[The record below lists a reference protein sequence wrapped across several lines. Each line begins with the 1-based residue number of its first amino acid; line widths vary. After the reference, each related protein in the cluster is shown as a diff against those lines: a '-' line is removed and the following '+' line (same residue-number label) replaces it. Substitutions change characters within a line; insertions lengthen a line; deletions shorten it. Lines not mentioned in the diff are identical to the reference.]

1 MNEIKIFE
9 NEKFGEVRIVEVKNE
24 PWFVVNDICR
34 FFKVT
39 NKNRVLQN
47 IDNEDKGGT
56 QIDTP
61 GGKQKLTIINES
73 GLYTLLF
80 NLEPKKARGISEKEI
95 QEKYNKVKAF
105 KRWVT
110 HEVLPSIRKH
120 GAYMTDEV
128 LKEALTSPDFLIKLA
143 TELKEEREKR
153 IALEIDNNIKAQ
165 QIGELKPKADYV
177 DKILKSKSLMNVS
190 QIAKDYGMS
199 ATKFNKIL
207 HELKVQYKQ
216 AEQWLL
222 YSKYHDKGYTHS
234 ETFDFTNK
242 NGINETKLT
251 TKWTNKGRLFLYN
264 LLKSSGYL
272 PLIEMEK

>member
-1 MNEIKIFE
+1 MQELKIFE

-24 PWFVVNDICR
+24 PYFVASDVCKCLDIKNATQAVQRLDEDERSMLNIGRQGETNLVN
-34 FFKVT
+34 
-39 NKNRVLQN
+39 
-47 IDNEDKGGT
+47 EY
-56 QIDTP
+56 
-61 GGKQKLTIINES
+61 
-73 GLYTLLF
+73 GLY
-80 NLEPKKARGISEKEI
+80 NLILASRKKEAR
-95 QEKYNKVKAF
+95 AF

-234 ETFDFTNK
+234 ETFDFENK

-264 LLKSSGYL
+264 LLKDNGYL
-272 PLIEMEK
+272 PLIEME

>member
-9 NEKFGEVRIVEVKNE
+9 NEQFGKVRTLEIKNE
-24 PWFVVNDICR
+24 AYFVGKDVADI
-34 FFKVT
+34 
-39 NKNRVLQN
+39 LGYQN
-47 IDNEDKGGT
+47 GSRDINLYVEEEDRLKYKISTSGQLRE
-56 QIDTP
+56 QI
-61 GGKQKLTIINES
+61 LVNES
-73 GLYTLLF
+73 GLYSLILASR
-80 NLEPKKARGISEKEI
+80 KKEA
-95 QEKYNKVKAF
+95 KAF

-177 DKILKSKSLMNVS
+177 DKILKSKSLMTIT

-199 ATKFNKIL
+199 GTKLNSIL
-207 HELKVQYKQ
+207 HDLRIQYKQ
-216 AEQWLL
+216 SDQWLL

-234 ETFDFTNK
+234 ETFDFENK

-264 LLKSSGYL
+264 LLKDNGYL
-272 PLIEMEK
+272 PLIEME

>member
-9 NEKFGEVRIVEVKNE
+9 NEQFGKVRTLEIKNE
-24 PWFVVNDICR
+24 PYFVGKDVADI
-34 FFKVT
+34 
-39 NKNRVLQN
+39 LGYQN
-47 IDNEDKGGT
+47 GSRDINLYVEEEDRLKYKISTSGQLRE
-56 QIDTP
+56 QI
-61 GGKQKLTIINES
+61 LVNES
-73 GLYTLLF
+73 GLYSLILASR
-80 NLEPKKARGISEKEI
+80 KKEA
-95 QEKYNKVKAF
+95 KAF
-105 KRWVT
+105 KRWIT

>member
-9 NEKFGEVRIVEVKNE
+9 NSDFGQVRTLERNNE
-24 PWFVVNDICR
+24 IYFVASDICKCLDIKNTTQAVQR
-34 FFKVT
+34 LDEDEKSMFNIGLSGGET
-39 NKNRVLQN
+39 NLV
-47 IDNEDKGGT
+47 NEY
-56 QIDTP
+56 
-61 GGKQKLTIINES
+61 
-73 GLYTLLF
+73 GLY
-80 NLEPKKARGISEKEI
+80 NLILVSRKKEA
-95 QEKYNKVKAF
+95 KAF
-105 KRWVT
+105 KRWIT

-143 TELKEEREKR
+143 TELKEEKEKR

-216 AEQWLL
+216 ANQWLL

-234 ETFDFTNK
+234 ETFNFTNK
-242 NGINETKLT
+242 NGMNETNLT
-251 TKWTNKGRLFLYN
+251 TKWTNKGRLFLYE
-264 LLKSSGYL
+264 LLKNNGYL
-272 PLIEMEK
+272 PLIEME

>member
-9 NEKFGEVRIVEVKNE
+9 NEQFGKVRTLEIENEAYFVGKDVADILGYQNGSRDINLYVEE
-24 PWFVVNDICR
+24 
-34 FFKVT
+34 
-39 NKNRVLQN
+39 
-47 IDNEDKGGT
+47 EDRLKYKISTSGQLRE
-56 QIDTP
+56 QI
-61 GGKQKLTIINES
+61 LVNES
-73 GLYTLLF
+73 GLYSLILASR
-80 NLEPKKARGISEKEI
+80 KKEAR
-95 QEKYNKVKAF
+95 AF

-110 HEVLPSIRKH
+110 HEVLPTIRKH

>member
-9 NEKFGEVRIVEVKNE
+9 NSDFGQVRTLERNNE
-24 PWFVVNDICR
+24 IYFVASDICKCLDIKNTTQAVQR
-34 FFKVT
+34 LDEDEKSMFNIGLSGGET
-39 NKNRVLQN
+39 NLV
-47 IDNEDKGGT
+47 NEY
-56 QIDTP
+56 
-61 GGKQKLTIINES
+61 
-73 GLYTLLF
+73 GLY
-80 NLEPKKARGISEKEI
+80 NLILVSRKKEARS
-95 QEKYNKVKAF
+95 F
-105 KRWVT
+105 KRWIT

-143 TELKEEREKR
+143 TELKEEKEKR

-216 AEQWLL
+216 ANQWLL

-234 ETFDFTNK
+234 ETFNFTNK
-242 NGINETKLT
+242 NGINETNLT

-264 LLKSSGYL
+264 LLKDNGYL
-272 PLIEMEK
+272 PLIEME

>member
-1 MNEIKIFE
+1 MQELKIFE
-9 NEKFGEVRIVEVKNE
+9 NEQFGKVRILEIENE
-24 PWFVVNDICR
+24 PYFVGKDVAEILGY
-34 FFKVT
+34 T
-39 NKNRVLQN
+39 NTRKAL
-47 IDNEDKGGT
+47 IDHVEEEDKTSNETLRVNGT
-56 QIDTP
+56 N
-61 GGKQKLTIINES
+61 LTLINES
-73 GLYTLLF
+73 GLYSLILKSK
-80 NLEPKKARGISEKEI
+80 LPQAR
-95 QEKYNKVKAF
+95 QF

-128 LKEALTSPDFLIKLA
+128 LKEALTSPDFLIRLA
-143 TELKEEREKR
+143 TELKEEKEKR

-216 AEQWLL
+216 AGQWLL

-234 ETFDFTNK
+234 ETFNFTNK
-242 NGINETKLT
+242 NGINETNLT

-264 LLKSSGYL
+264 LLKDSGYL
-272 PLIEMEK
+272 PLIETE

>member
-9 NEKFGEVRIVEVKNE
+9 NSDFGQVRTLERNNE
-24 PWFVVNDICR
+24 IYFVASDICKCLDIKNTTQAVQR
-34 FFKVT
+34 LDGDEKSMFNIGLSGGET
-39 NKNRVLQN
+39 NLV
-47 IDNEDKGGT
+47 NEY
-56 QIDTP
+56 
-61 GGKQKLTIINES
+61 
-73 GLYTLLF
+73 GLY
-80 NLEPKKARGISEKEI
+80 NLILVSRKKEARS
-95 QEKYNKVKAF
+95 F
-105 KRWVT
+105 KRWIT

-216 AEQWLL
+216 AGQWLL

-234 ETFDFTNK
+234 ETFNFTNK
-242 NGINETKLT
+242 NGINETNLT

-264 LLKSSGYL
+264 LLKDSGYL
-272 PLIEMEK
+272 PLIEME

>member
-9 NEKFGEVRIVEVKNE
+9 NSDFGQVRTLERNNE
-24 PWFVVNDICR
+24 IYFVASDICKCLDIKNTTQAVQR
-34 FFKVT
+34 LDEDEKSMFNIGLSGGET
-39 NKNRVLQN
+39 NLV
-47 IDNEDKGGT
+47 NEY
-56 QIDTP
+56 
-61 GGKQKLTIINES
+61 
-73 GLYTLLF
+73 GLY
-80 NLEPKKARGISEKEI
+80 NLILVSRKKEA
-95 QEKYNKVKAF
+95 KAF
-105 KRWVT
+105 KRWIT

-143 TELKEEREKR
+143 TELKEEKEKR

-216 AEQWLL
+216 ANQWLL

-234 ETFDFTNK
+234 ETFNFTNK
-242 NGINETKLT
+242 NGINETNLT
-251 TKWTNKGRLFLYN
+251 TKWTNKGRLFLYE
-264 LLKSSGYL
+264 LLKNNGYL
-272 PLIEMEK
+272 PLIEME

>member
-9 NEKFGEVRIVEVKNE
+9 NEQFGKVRTLEIKNE
-24 PWFVVNDICR
+24 PYFVGKDVADI
-34 FFKVT
+34 
-39 NKNRVLQN
+39 LGYQN
-47 IDNEDKGGT
+47 GSRDINLYVEEEDRLKYKISTSGQLRE
-56 QIDTP
+56 QI
-61 GGKQKLTIINES
+61 LVNES
-73 GLYTLLF
+73 GLYSLILASR
-80 NLEPKKARGISEKEI
+80 KKEA
-95 QEKYNKVKAF
+95 KAF

-110 HEVLPSIRKH
+110 HEVLPNIRKH

-177 DKILKSKSLMNVS
+177 DKILKSKSLMTIT

-199 ATKFNKIL
+199 GTKLNSIL
-207 HELKVQYKQ
+207 HDLRIQYKQ
-216 AEQWLL
+216 SDQWLL

-234 ETFDFTNK
+234 ETFDFENK

-264 LLKSSGYL
+264 LLKDNGYL
-272 PLIEMEK
+272 PLIEME

>member
-1 MNEIKIFE
+1 MNELKIFE
-9 NEKFGEVRIVEVKNE
+9 NSDFGQVRTLEHNNDVYFVAKDVADILGYQNGSRDINLHVEE
-24 PWFVVNDICR
+24 
-34 FFKVT
+34 
-39 NKNRVLQN
+39 
-47 IDNEDKGGT
+47 EDRLKYKISTSGQLRE
-56 QIDTP
+56 QI
-61 GGKQKLTIINES
+61 LINES
-73 GLYTLLF
+73 GLYSLILASK
-80 NLEPKKARGISEKEI
+80 LPQAK
-95 QEKYNKVKAF
+95 QF

-110 HEVLPSIRKH
+110 NEVLPSIRKH
-120 GAYMTDEV
+120 GAFMTDEV

-143 TELKEEREKR
+143 IELKEEKEKR

-216 AEQWLL
+216 AGQWLL

-234 ETFDFTNK
+234 ETFNFTNK
-242 NGINETKLT
+242 NGINETNLT
-251 TKWTNKGRLFLYN
+251 TKWTNKGRLFLYE
-264 LLKSSGYL
+264 LLKNNGYL
-272 PLIEMEK
+272 PLIEME

>member
-9 NEKFGEVRIVEVKNE
+9 NEQFGKVRTLQIENE
-24 PWFVVNDICR
+24 PYFVGKDVADI
-34 FFKVT
+34 
-39 NKNRVLQN
+39 LGYQN
-47 IDNEDKGGT
+47 GSRDINLYVEEEDRLKYKISTSGQLRE
-56 QIDTP
+56 QI
-61 GGKQKLTIINES
+61 LVNES
-73 GLYTLLF
+73 GLYSLILASR
-80 NLEPKKARGISEKEI
+80 KKEA
-95 QEKYNKVKAF
+95 KAF

-177 DKILKSKSLMNVS
+177 DKILKSKSLMTIT

-199 ATKFNKIL
+199 GTKLNSIL
-207 HELKVQYKQ
+207 HDLRIQYKQ
-216 AEQWLL
+216 SDQWLL

-264 LLKSSGYL
+264 LLKGSGYL

>member
-1 MNEIKIFE
+1 MQEIKIFE
-9 NEKFGEVRIVEVKNE
+9 NEQFGKVRTLEIKNE
-24 PWFVVNDICR
+24 PYFVGKDVADILGYSNPQKAIR
-34 FFKVT
+34 DHV
-39 NKNRVLQN
+39 
-47 IDNEDKGGT
+47 DDEDKLT
-56 QIDTP
+56 EQIVLS
-61 GGKQKLTIINES
+61 GQNRQMYIINES
-73 GLYTLLF
+73 GLYSLILASR
-80 NLEPKKARGISEKEI
+80 KKEA
-95 QEKYNKVKAF
+95 KAF

-110 HEVLPSIRKH
+110 HEVLPTIRKH

-177 DKILKSKSLMNVS
+177 DKILKSKSLMTIT

-234 ETFDFTNK
+234 ETFDFENK

-264 LLKSSGYL
+264 LLKDNGYL
-272 PLIEMEK
+272 PLIEME

>member
-1 MNEIKIFE
+1 MQELKIFE
-9 NEKFGEVRIVEVKNE
+9 NEQFGKVRTLQIENE
-24 PWFVVNDICR
+24 PYFVGKDVADI
-34 FFKVT
+34 
-39 NKNRVLQN
+39 LGYQN
-47 IDNEDKGGT
+47 GSRDINLYVEEEDRLKYKISTSGQLRE
-56 QIDTP
+56 QI
-61 GGKQKLTIINES
+61 LVNES
-73 GLYTLLF
+73 GLYSLILASR
-80 NLEPKKARGISEKEI
+80 KKEAR
-95 QEKYNKVKAF
+95 AF

>member
-1 MNEIKIFE
+1 MQELKIFE
-9 NEKFGEVRIVEVKNE
+9 NEQFGKVRTLQIENE
-24 PWFVVNDICR
+24 PYFVASDVCKCLDIKNATQAVQRLDEDERSMLNIGRQGETNLVN
-34 FFKVT
+34 
-39 NKNRVLQN
+39 
-47 IDNEDKGGT
+47 EY
-56 QIDTP
+56 
-61 GGKQKLTIINES
+61 
-73 GLYTLLF
+73 GLY
-80 NLEPKKARGISEKEI
+80 NLILASRKKEAR
-95 QEKYNKVKAF
+95 AF

-234 ETFDFTNK
+234 ETFDFENK

-264 LLKSSGYL
+264 LLKDNGYL

>member
-9 NEKFGEVRIVEVKNE
+9 NEQFGKVRTLEIENEAYFVGKDVADILGYQNGSRDINLYVEE
-24 PWFVVNDICR
+24 
-34 FFKVT
+34 
-39 NKNRVLQN
+39 
-47 IDNEDKGGT
+47 EDRLKYKISTSGQLRE
-56 QIDTP
+56 QI
-61 GGKQKLTIINES
+61 LVNES
-73 GLYTLLF
+73 GLYSLILASR
-80 NLEPKKARGISEKEI
+80 KKEAK
-95 QEKYNKVKAF
+95 QF

-177 DKILKSKSLMNVS
+177 DKILKSKSLMTIT

-199 ATKFNKIL
+199 GTKLNSIL
-207 HELKVQYKQ
+207 HDLRIQYKQ
-216 AEQWLL
+216 SDQWLL

-264 LLKSSGYL
+264 LLKDNGYL
-272 PLIEMEK
+272 PLIEME

>member
-1 MNEIKIFE
+1 MQELKIFE
-9 NEKFGEVRIVEVKNE
+9 NEQFGKVRTLQIENE
-24 PWFVVNDICR
+24 PYFVGKDVADI
-34 FFKVT
+34 
-39 NKNRVLQN
+39 LGYQN
-47 IDNEDKGGT
+47 GSRDINLYVEEEDRLKYKISTSGQLRE
-56 QIDTP
+56 QI
-61 GGKQKLTIINES
+61 LVNES
-73 GLYTLLF
+73 GLYSLILASR
-80 NLEPKKARGISEKEI
+80 KKEAR
-95 QEKYNKVKAF
+95 AF

-272 PLIEMEK
+272 PLIEME

>member
-9 NEKFGEVRIVEVKNE
+9 NEQFGKVRTLEIKNE
-24 PWFVVNDICR
+24 PYFVAIDVCKCLDIKNATQAVQRLDKDEVTMFNIGSLSGETNLVN
-34 FFKVT
+34 
-39 NKNRVLQN
+39 
-47 IDNEDKGGT
+47 EY
-56 QIDTP
+56 
-61 GGKQKLTIINES
+61 
-73 GLYTLLF
+73 GLY
-80 NLEPKKARGISEKEI
+80 NLILASRKKEA
-95 QEKYNKVKAF
+95 KAF

-177 DKILKSKSLMNVS
+177 DKILKSKSLMTIT

-199 ATKFNKIL
+199 GTKLNSIL
-207 HELKVQYKQ
+207 HDLRIQYKQ
-216 AEQWLL
+216 SDQWLL

>member
-9 NEKFGEVRIVEVKNE
+9 NEQFGKVRTLEIENE
-24 PWFVVNDICR
+24 PYFVGKDVADILGYSD
-34 FFKVT
+34 T
-39 NKNRVLQN
+39 NQAIRKHVDEEDRLSRYFNGSGQNRQMY
-47 IDNEDKGGT
+47 
-56 QIDTP
+56 
-61 GGKQKLTIINES
+61 IINES
-73 GLYTLLF
+73 GLYSLILKSRLLQA
-80 NLEPKKARGISEKEI
+80 K
-95 QEKYNKVKAF
+95 QF

-234 ETFDFTNK
+234 ETFDFENK

-264 LLKSSGYL
+264 LLKDNGYL
-272 PLIEMEK
+272 PLIEME

>member
-9 NEKFGEVRIVEVKNE
+9 NEQFGKVRTLEIENE
-24 PWFVVNDICR
+24 IYFVASDIC
-34 FFKVT
+34 KCLGLTNPTVT
-39 NKNRVLQN
+39 ISRLDEDEGAKFNLGRQGETNLV
-47 IDNEDKGGT
+47 NEY
-56 QIDTP
+56 
-61 GGKQKLTIINES
+61 
-73 GLYTLLF
+73 GLY
-80 NLEPKKARGISEKEI
+80 NLILASRKKEA
-95 QEKYNKVKAF
+95 KAF

-177 DKILKSKSLMNVS
+177 DKILKSKSLMTIT

-199 ATKFNKIL
+199 GTKLNSIL
-207 HELKVQYKQ
+207 HDLRIQYKQ
-216 AEQWLL
+216 SDQWLL

-264 LLKSSGYL
+264 LLKGSGYL

>member
-9 NEKFGEVRIVEVKNE
+9 NEQFGKVRTLEIKNE
-24 PWFVVNDICR
+24 PYFVGKDVADILGYSNPQKAIR
-34 FFKVT
+34 DHV
-39 NKNRVLQN
+39 
-47 IDNEDKGGT
+47 DDEDKLT
-56 QIDTP
+56 EQIVLS
-61 GGKQKLTIINES
+61 GQNRQMYIINES
-73 GLYTLLF
+73 GLYSLILASR
-80 NLEPKKARGISEKEI
+80 KKEA
-95 QEKYNKVKAF
+95 KAF

-177 DKILKSKSLMNVS
+177 DKILKSKSLMTIT

-199 ATKFNKIL
+199 GTKLNSIL
-207 HELKVQYKQ
+207 HDLRIQYKQ
-216 AEQWLL
+216 SDQWLL

-234 ETFDFTNK
+234 ETFDFENK

-264 LLKSSGYL
+264 LLKDNGYL

>member
-1 MNEIKIFE
+1 
-9 NEKFGEVRIVEVKNE
+9 
-24 PWFVVNDICR
+24 
-34 FFKVT
+34 
-39 NKNRVLQN
+39 
-47 IDNEDKGGT
+47 
-56 QIDTP
+56 
-61 GGKQKLTIINES
+61 
-73 GLYTLLF
+73 
-80 NLEPKKARGISEKEI
+80 
-95 QEKYNKVKAF
+95 
-105 KRWVT
+105 
-110 HEVLPSIRKH
+110 
-120 GAYMTDEV
+120 MTDEV

-234 ETFDFTNK
+234 ETFDFENK

-264 LLKSSGYL
+264 LLKDNGYL
-272 PLIEMEK
+272 PLIEME